1 MTFEEKT
8 YLLAVKKIYPQ
19 VKDGQF
25 RVDFVFRNNQP
36 EHLSR
41 GQTMQM
47 RLQLG
52 ENLPA
57 RLIPNGSFYQ
67 ETGGNWIFVL
77 ASDKKTAVRR
87 TIKLGR
93 RNTNNIEVLDGLD
106 IGEQVITSPYTGYTD
121 IDKLNISN

>member
-1 MTFEEKT
+1 
-8 YLLAVKKIYPQ
+8 
-19 VKDGQF
+19 
-25 RVDFVFRNNQP
+25 VFRNNQP
-36 EHLSR
+36 AHLSR

-57 RLIPNGSFYQ
+57 RLIPNSSFYQ

-77 ASDKKTAVRR
+77 SSDQTSAVRR

-93 RNTNNIEVLDGLD
+93 RNTNFIEVLDGLD
-106 IGEQVITSPYTGYTD
+106 IGEEIITSPYTGYND
-121 IDKLNISN
+121 IDRLNVSK